1 MDEEKKFGEVVERTE
16 AFLDY
21 KNIDLQ
27 KSQNLNFFKRDSPW
41 VLSKMQIFPFFVL
54 MRIIMRFVFWREISL
69 ELLLVDILDR
79 KEAF

>member
-27 KSQNLNFFKRDSPW
+27 KSQNLNFSKRDSPW
-41 VLSKMQIFPFFVL
+41 VLLKNADFSILCFNAHHHALCF
-54 MRIIMRFVFWREISL
+54 L
-69 ELLLVDILDR
+69 EGNKPRTTVS
-79 KEAF
+79 